1 MWQAVA
7 ALGVQAATGLVSL
20 AQSQII
26 AKKQEG
32 ADKIAAEKL
41 QQAYGILDKNVYAA
55 IALPMKQFNIQRE
68 ALAAQGAQVVEA
80 GRESQRGAA
89 ATAGSTMAQFN
100 NALRGI
106 QSEAEGQYYDLELAK
121 AQEQARKD
129 DIRTGLKLS
138 EAEGAQAASAM
149 YAEQKG
155 RATNQAISSGIG
167 ALGQG
172 LSMVP
177 LFQATAQERAVS
189 DLQDIYGNAAKS
201 GQLDSSFLNENGE
214 AIGFE
219 KSVLKNMGL
228 AEEDINALD
237 IFDKSGKIIDPNKFK
252 DYLGKQNVNDLRDI
266 YKTGFTP
273 SELQQAPELMIDRA
287 DGKKVYQGQDAPPYE
302 RQRQNPFNFA
312 DYLKKIPLGGF
323 KYN

>member
-7 ALGVQAATGLVSL
+7 ALGVQAATGLISL
-20 AQSQII
+20 AQAQ
-26 AKKQEG
+26 AAQKKQEG
-32 ADKIAAEKL
+32 ADKIAAQKL
-41 QQAYGILDKNVYAA
+41 QEAYGILDKNVYAA

-138 EAEGAQAASAM
+138 EVEGAQAASAM

-177 LFQATAQERAVS
+177 LFNATPQQRAVS
-189 DLQDIYGNAAKS
+189 DLQDSYGKAVKS
-201 GQLDSSFLNENGE
+201 GQLGSSFLNEKGE
-214 AIGFE
+214 PIGFE
-219 KSVLKNMGL
+219 MATLKNMAL
-228 AEEDINALD
+228 TDEDIKALD
-237 IFDKSGKIIDPNKFK
+237 IYDDEAKTKINYRKFE
-252 DYLGKQNVNDLRDI
+252 DYLGKQDVNDLRDI
-266 YKTGFTP
+266 NRTGFTP
-273 SELQQAPELMIDRA
+273 SYLQQVP
-287 DGKKVYQGQDAPPYE
+287 QDNAAANDAQSGDMY
-302 RQRQNPFNFA
+302 NFMN
-312 DYLKKIPLGGF
+312 YLRKPQIAGF
-323 KYN
+323 KYR